1 MILPPYDNSGN
12 GGNNGGKGHNNME
25 AALKFECLFEASATG
40 SYDITVLGEGAQAIT
55 VDETIVVK
63 VPVADMR
70 KLLVFESNWNDY
82 QQGVTGFS
90 ATDSGTQPVPKVQ
103 LQLDHIIGTA
113 LNNLSC
119 ALTGASNATGYDSA
133 SKRIT
138 DDEAGERKALPLWF
152 TENSSDFTFSGVAGG
167 ALMSIPQEAIRSIDN
182 KGIAGSLLSQVFS
195 HHDTTE
201 DTYRPAL
208 LNLFEQAVA
217 ARKVTVG
224 TTGETGPNAD
234 NNALAVNVNDL
245 TGAALTWAGIDDKK
259 PAYGVQFAEND
270 TLSMYV
276 KYSMVKARTY
286 KVDTDFTSGTF
297 PGVSGSTATA
307 LTLSYGGVTFSVA
320 ADGNETSAAVEKIYE
335 IKLKAAA
342 AGSKWA

>member
-1 MILPPYDNSGN
+1 MS
-12 GGNNGGKGHNNME
+12 

-40 SYDITVLGEGAQAIT
+40 SYDITVLGEGAQAIN

-70 KLLVFESNWNDY
+70 KLLVFESNWSEY
-82 QQGVTGFS
+82 QQGVSGFS
-90 ATDSGTQPVPKVQ
+90 ATDDGTQPVPKVQ
-103 LQLDHIIGTA
+103 LQLDHIIGPA
-113 LNNLSC
+113 LDNLSC
-119 ALTGASNATGYDSA
+119 ALTGASNAAGYDSA
-133 SKRIT
+133 SKKIT
-138 DDEAGERKALPLWF
+138 DDETTECKSLPHWF
-152 TENSSDFTFSGVAGG
+152 TTNSSEFTFDGVAGG
-167 ALMSIPQEAIRSIDN
+167 ALMSIPQEAIKSIDN

-217 ARKVTVG
+217 ASKVTVG

-245 TGAALTWAGIDDKK
+245 TGTAVTWAGIADSK
-259 PAYGVQFAEND
+259 PAYGVQFAEGD

-276 KYSMVKARTY
+276 KYSMVKERTY
-286 KVDTDFTSGTF
+286 KVDSDITAGTF
-297 PGVSGSTATA
+297 TGVSGSTGSA

-320 ADGNETSAAVEKIYE
+320 ADGNETSTAVNKIYE

-342 AGSKWA
+342 TGSKWA